1 MRCTI
6 ILACS
11 LVDPTLA
18 FGAVP
23 ACTDMDSPSFSALT
37 NELAAEVGLFSPG
50 EWSTVPRLCGICVC
64 GRGGALTQ
72 HLAKLHPLSLA
83 YLGEYPTCASAVGVC
98 FVAAI
103 ASACPI
109 TCDEACTK
117 EPNSQCE
124 PPSSV
129 AASDFSLD
137 TYISARW
144 FTQELVP
151 GPYQRGDRCIYA
163 EYERFEDERFDL
175 KVINYEEDAMGNA
188 YGTWLDKTDPR
199 QSDLCAI
206 QDAAT
211 QSQATVGICLLPNI
225 PAATNYHVLF
235 YDEPMGVAL
244 VTGEK

>member
-103 ASACPI
+103 ASAAAANTADCP
-109 TCDEACTK
+109 
-117 EPNSQCE
+117 
-124 PPSSV
+124 
-129 AASDFSLD
+129 
-137 TYISARW
+137 
-144 FTQELVP
+144 
-151 GPYQRGDRCIYA
+151 
-163 EYERFEDERFDL
+163 
-175 KVINYEEDAMGNA
+175 NA
-188 YGTWLDKTDPR
+188 VRALTFAPCFNKTWSIGMSPD
-199 QSDLCAI
+199 
-206 QDAAT
+206 
-211 QSQATVGICLLPNI
+211 
-225 PAATNYHVLF
+225 
-235 YDEPMGVAL
+235 
-244 VTGEK
+244 